1 MEGPKYFPAIP
12 QVAQVSMRLTDNWP
26 VRLTSQPSSVALIS
40 TSRKLSTCSEAAVRH
55 AATSTF
61 RLLPGLLPATASAPS
76 IQKRVMRNQ
85 AHCCAPCQDRLV
97 CDATT
102 NERRSVIRALQQRR
116 HLGKY
121 RHFHAAEMKNG
132 INSFIGVAVI
142 VVNLA
147 LGQLFLWPS
156 TQELAVYA
164 WKWTAGLLGLLAAIG
179 TASQTFFG
187 FSRKVEGY
195 RRTANRYLSLAREC
209 QYLQT
214 QFNDGLVVL
223 QPYPERLRV
232 LLEQYNAINVEA
244 ENFPTGKRQFK
255 AALRLERQRQGW
267 LQREYVPRM
276 P

>member
-1 MEGPKYFPAIP
+1 M
-12 QVAQVSMRLTDNWP
+12 
-26 VRLTSQPSSVALIS
+26 QPRTNVDL
-40 TSRKLSTCSEAAVRH
+40 LSELCNNA
-55 AATSTF
+55 
-61 RLLPGLLPATASAPS
+61 
-76 IQKRVMRNQ
+76 N
-85 AHCCAPCQDRLV
+85 
-97 CDATT
+97 
-102 NERRSVIRALQQRR
+102 
-116 HLGKY
+116 LGKY

-147 LGQLFLWPS
+147 LGSAFFVAL

-164 WKWTAGLLGLLAAIG
+164 KWTAGFLGLLAAIG
-179 TASQTFFG
+179 SSLQTFFG

-214 QFNDGLVVL
+214 QFNDGLVDL
-223 QPYPERLRV
+223 STLSERLRV

-267 LQREYVPRM
+267 LQREYGTEDAVTDTAGQTAP
-276 P
+276 PSTT